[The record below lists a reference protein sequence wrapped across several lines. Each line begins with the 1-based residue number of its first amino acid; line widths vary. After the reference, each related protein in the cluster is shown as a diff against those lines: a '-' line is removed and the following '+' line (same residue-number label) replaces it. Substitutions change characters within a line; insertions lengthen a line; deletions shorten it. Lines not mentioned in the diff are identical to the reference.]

1 MNRRCRKWLVLIA
14 CVVACADS
22 SVATNGTIEEKTDM
36 FRERSEKVTSGEKA
50 TIVAVC
56 ALVIAGVSVAYWK
69 YGLDDSGRRKVSR
82 WLRSNVVSVQAP
94 DESMP
99 DEAEITYA
107 EKNMRILFSS
117 AQNTF
122 IHRNGERMATSI
134 DELGPGFGIGKHGAL
149 IYENIWVA
157 RVGADTQQ
165 TGELVVS
172 MLRRP
177 YRYAVLP
184 VTGLSTRQ
192 EDARTTCVVA
202 LPVKENYPMLV
213 MVAGPVVN
221 DPQDFLKPWRIV
233 RIKNSAL
240 VAQVENAIKDGQA
253 FSVNIMKL
261 TTNETEDKK

>member
-1 MNRRCRKWLVLIA
+1 MNLRCKIWLVFIV
-14 CVVACADS
+14 CVVACVDS
-22 SVATNGTIEEKTDM
+22 SVATNGTIEEADM
-36 FRERSEKVTSGEKA
+36 FRERSEKVTNGEKT

-69 YGLDDSGRRKVSR
+69 YGLDDSGRRKVSG

-149 IYENIWVA
+149 
-157 RVGADTQQ
+157 
-165 TGELVVS
+165 
-172 MLRRP
+172 
-177 YRYAVLP
+177 
-184 VTGLSTRQ
+184 STR
-192 EDARTTCVVA
+192 TF
-202 LPVKENYPMLV
+202 
-213 MVAGPVVN
+213 G
-221 DPQDFLKPWRIV
+221 WRV
-233 RIKNSAL
+233 
-240 VAQVENAIKDGQA
+240 
-253 FSVNIMKL
+253 
-261 TTNETEDKK
+261 